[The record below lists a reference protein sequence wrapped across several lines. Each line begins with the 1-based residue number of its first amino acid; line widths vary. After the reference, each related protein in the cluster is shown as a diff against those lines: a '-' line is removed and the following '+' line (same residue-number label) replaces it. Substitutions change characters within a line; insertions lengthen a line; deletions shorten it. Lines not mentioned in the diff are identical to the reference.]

1 MQRVSLKTYFSKKT
15 KEQLIEELQF
25 LAKRFSQVKEYYH
38 FQLSPEKQE
47 KILDEYK
54 RRIKREFFP
63 ERGFGGGRP
72 SVGKAP
78 ILQFLKISTFP
89 DKLVDLMLYY
99 VEQGVK
105 YTLAYGDIDE
115 PFYESI
121 ESVYEDSLDL
131 IKENNLYE
139 QFRTRCKK
147 VKTDTNGMG
156 WGFGDYIEEL
166 FEKYYKES

>member
-1 MQRVSLKTYFSKKT
+1 MQKLSLKTYFSKKT

-25 LAKRFSQVKEYYH
+25 LVKRFSQVKEYYH

-78 ILQFLKISTFP
+78 ILQFLKISSAP
-89 DKLVDLMLYY
+89 DRLIDLMLYY
-99 VEQGVK
+99 VEQGIQ

-115 PFYESI
+115 PFYESV
-121 ESVYEDSLDL
+121 ESVYEDALDL
-131 IKENNLYE
+131 IKENSLHD
-139 QFRTRCKK
+139 QFRARCKK
-147 VKTDTNGMG
+147 VMTDTNGMG

-166 FEKYYKES
+166 YEKYYKDS